1 MWFGGFGGRGLVDG
15 VTVAMSVMAAALPVI
30 FR

>member
-1 MWFGGFGGRGLVDG
+1 VGGVVDG
-15 VTVAMSVMAAALPVI
+15 VTVAVSVMAAALPVI